1 MIERIERTERI
12 KGIDRNVSRDRRK
25 DGYEEDAPEK
35 KFSDFL
41 KKAGKGKAPEK
52 QAKIG
57 EAYRLEVGRATQSLF
72 YEGNVDFKALRRNLS
87 AYL

>member
-12 KGIDRNVSRDRRK
+12 KGIDRNESRDKRK
-25 DGYEEDAPEK
+25 SGYDDNAPEK

-41 KKAGKGKAPEK
+41 KKAAKTKPAERP
-52 QAKIG
+52 AKIG

-72 YEGNVDFKALRRNLS
+72 YEGGLDFKSLRRNLS